1 MKPWPVVASLLLVL
15 SLHAVAMSP
24 DEPAN
29 IGQTVD
35 FMKSKMAERCQA
47 GDAADLLNHELSCTC
62 GPQAL
67 DVAYPADKRAG
78 TATLNAVLARMGGA
92 MNACVARTV
101 KQVIAD
107 PCAHGVDP
115 FAEDGKAAPGVAE
128 SRCKCANAELDK
140 AAARSPTKEADAAT
154 ARFAAGKGSQAP
166 SPLDLLN
173 AVQSTCTGAT
183 QK

>member
-15 SLHAVAMSP
+15 SLHAVAAP
-24 DEPAN
+24 LDEPAN

-35 FMKSKMAERCQA
+35 SMKSNMAERCQA
-47 GDAADLLNHELSCTC
+47 DDPTDLLNHELSCTC

-67 DVAYPADKRAG
+67 DVAYPADKRGG
-78 TATLNAVLARMGGA
+78 TASPNAVLARMGGA

-115 FAEDGKAAPGVAE
+115 FAEDGKTAPGVAE

-140 AAARSPTKEADAAT
+140 AAASSPTKDADAAT
-154 ARFAAGKGSQAP
+154 ARFVTGKGSQAP
-166 SPLDLLN
+166 TPLDMLI
-173 AVQSTCTGAT
+173 AVQATCAGAV